1 MNGCH
6 VTKQIHAL
14 IADIGATNS
23 RVAAIYSDD
32 LTKYHAV
39 EIYRSGDFNGP
50 DEIIR
55 HYCAEQNVELPNL
68 ILLAIAAPVD
78 LNDIQF
84 VNNHWAFKLTD
95 IQERLLPAQVHFFN
109 DVEMLG
115 YALPHLP
122 DTSLL
127 QIGGGMLL
135 EKAPK
140 LAISL
145 GSGIGTSLVIHH
157 HDWLA
162 IPSEGGHSSMMMDD
176 EFIRDFW
183 DYLKNSNKNKIIIED
198 FIAGKKGI
206 PQLIDF
212 LHTTSEQI
220 GAKPTPI
227 ELVERLINKKD
238 AFAVQLFT
246 RYCAMIGKVAKNY
259 TLITGA
265 KAVYLA
271 GGVIP
276 RFLEFFAQSEFRAS
290 FEASTSV
297 GQLLENIPTFVVTDP
312 YPALTGLTR
321 KVAYMEDTKE

>member
-1 MNGCH
+1 MNGCL
-6 VTKQIHAL
+6 VNNEVRAL
-14 IADIGATNS
+14 IADIGATHS
-23 RVAAIYSDD
+23 RVASVSCDD
-32 LTKYHAV
+32 LTSYHSV
-39 EIYRSGDFNGP
+39 EIFKSAEFNGP
-50 DEIIR
+50 DEIIQ
-55 HYCAEQNVELPNL
+55 HYCAEKNIDLPSL
-68 ILLAIAAPVD
+68 ILLAIAAPVE

-115 YALPHLP
+115 FALPHLP
-122 DTSLL
+122 NTSLL
-127 QIGGGMLL
+127 QIGQGELQ

-157 HDWLA
+157 HDWLS
-162 IPSEGGHSSMMMDD
+162 IPSEGGHSTMMLED
-176 EFIRDFW
+176 EFIYEFW
-183 DYLKNSNKNKIIIED
+183 DYLKKLHKSEIIVED

-212 LHTTSEQI
+212 LYMRSNEEMS
-220 GAKPTPI
+220 KPTAI

-246 RYCAMIGKVAKNY
+246 RYCAMIGNVAKNY

-265 KAVYLA
+265 KSVYLA
-271 GGVIP
+271 GGIIP
-276 RFLEFFAQSEFRAS
+276 RFLEFFAQSEFRSA
-290 FEASTSV
+290 FEASVSV
-297 GQLLENIPTFVVTDP
+297 GRLLENIPTFVVTDP

-321 KVAYMEDTKE
+321 KVAYMEDRKE

>member
-1 MNGCH
+1 M
-6 VTKQIHAL
+6 TKKIHAL

-23 RVAAIYSDD
+23 RVAVIYVDD
-32 LTKYHAV
+32 LTEYHSV
-39 EIYRSGDFNGP
+39 KIYGSSDFNSP

-55 HYCAEQNVELPNL
+55 HYCAEHNAELPNL

-95 IQERLLPAQVHFFN
+95 IQEKLLPAKVCFFN

-115 YALPHLP
+115 YALPYLP

-127 QIGGGMLL
+127 QVGDGVLE

-140 LAISL
+140 LALSL
-145 GSGIGTSLVIHH
+145 GSGVGTSLVVFH

-162 IPSEGGHSSMMMDD
+162 IPSEGGHSAMMMGDD
-176 EFIRDFW
+176 FIRNFW
-183 DYLKNSNKNKIIIED
+183 DYLKNSNKKALIIED
-198 FIAGKKGI
+198 FIAGRRGI

-212 LHTTSEQI
+212 LTSEIVLQDE
-220 GAKPTPI
+220 KPTPM

-246 RYCAMIGKVAKNY
+246 RYCAMIGEVAKNY

-265 KAVYLA
+265 KSVYLA
-271 GGVIP
+271 GGIIP

-290 FEASTSV
+290 FEASSSV
-297 GQLLENIPTFVVTDP
+297 GQLLEKIPTFVVTDP